1 MQQQY
6 KILLVKDDI
15 FFEITLPKNTKCKIL
30 NSNKIKKSQQLKIGD
45 TFSENYRIYQIQK
58 VNNSEKIKI
67 KNNIVQITNTIKD
80 FCKEVDLIFKDD
92 LWDIKNKK
100 FLQLCNVYNITA
112 IYNIFAG
119 LQIENSFGD
128 TFYYTGAASTD
139 DFYQKIENANFEKIK
154 QIKLI

>member
-1 MQQQY
+1 MQQY
-6 KILLVKDDI
+6 KILLVKDDV